1 MKNQTPIEWLFEQL
15 TQVERN
21 LINKTFLQN
30 NNTISG
36 YQLRDLFQQ
45 AKEMEKTSMCSFT
58 TGYVNNC
65 VEIDHNEIELTKE
78 VEEYYDWLESTKCQ
92 CDEGFCETQDN
103 CKGLYSKI

>member
-1 MKNQTPIEWLFEQL
+1 
-15 TQVERN
+15 
-21 LINKTFLQN
+21 
-30 NNTISG
+30 
-36 YQLRDLFQQ
+36 
-45 AKEMEKTSMCSFT
+45 MEKTLIEEMINHQKAWLESGLLFDKWIKNYLHKYLEMSKTSTCSFT

-92 CDEGFCETQDN
+92 CDEGFCETQNN

>member
-1 MKNQTPIEWLFEQL
+1 MNQPPIEWLKDVLYPYLKQEDKEY
-15 TQVERN
+15 TD
-21 LINKTFLQN
+21 I
-30 NNTISG
+30 
-36 YQLRDLFQQ
+36 LFDK
-45 AKEMEKTSMCSFT
+45 AKELEKTSMYSFT

-78 VEEYYDWLESTKCQ
+78 VEEYYDWLENTKCQ

>member
-1 MKNQTPIEWLFEQL
+1 MSNQTPIEWLKDVL
-15 TQVERN
+15 YPY
-21 LINKTFLQN
+21 LNKEDKEFTD
-30 NNTISG
+30 S
-36 YQLRDLFQQ
+36 LFNQ
-45 AKEMEKTSMCSFT
+45 AKEMEKTSICSFT

-78 VEEYYDWLESTKCQ
+78 VDEYYDWLKNTKCQ

>member
-1 MKNQTPIEWLFEQL
+1 MTLIEEMINHQRLWLESGLSFDKWEKNYLSKYLE
-15 TQVERN
+15 N
-21 LINKTFLQN
+21 
-30 NNTISG
+30 
-36 YQLRDLFQQ
+36 
-45 AKEMEKTSMCSFT
+45 EKISMCSFT

-78 VEEYYDWLESTKCQ
+78 VEEYYDWLENTKCQ